1 MLYKKSHKSK
11 SESNQVLPGQYYTR
25 KRQIT
30 KKGGAQSY
38 WPKSGENWIW
48 QQGCRV
54 DTVFLAKAASHTEKG
69 GSYVGNSYVSQN

>member
-1 MLYKKSHKSK
+1 MFKDNRNINYEL
-11 SESNQVLPGQYYTR
+11 NQVLPDQYYTR

-48 QQGCRV
+48 QQSCRV